1 MDLIVSQISTTTY
14 AARVTDAAGNSSA
27 LSDEITVFDNQP
39 TNVNGFDDTGSLVG
53 IPGNYADVDLNEFP
67 PVVIDL
73 LGTSDTGLDTTDN
86 VTNLTTP
93 HFEFQI

>member
-14 AARVTDAAGNSSA
+14 AARVTDAAGNFSA
-27 LSDEITVFDNQP
+27 LSDEISIVFDNQP

-73 LGTSDTGLDTTDN
+73 IGTSDTGSRYY
-86 VTNLTTP
+86 
-93 HFEFQI
+93 